1 MFWYFVQLLVQLIIA
16 FLLGLLVGWLLWA
29 RTLRKRT
36 QLYVRET
43 RGLRGEI
50 EGFRANTSA
59 SDGHVAAPAAAQKDA
74 SAAKQ
79 HHDVEMDKAQAD
91 VTALRGQVESLTTEQ
106 ASLASAH
113 KNLTDAHAKLSD
125 SYTGLQD
132 SHTTLSDAHTAL
144 GADHA
149 ALVGELAALKASP
162 PPPAATKAVVE
173 KAVVEKAAAVK
184 AVAVKAVAVK
194 AVAMKA
200 VTPKPAR
207 PDDLKRV
214 EGVGPKMQQA
224 LRAVGIETF
233 AQLASTPQGE
243 LQSAIDAA
251 KLMSLSVGTWAKQAR
266 FLADGDEAGLVAYIE
281 QLVGG
286 VEPGTTGE
294 R

>member
-16 FLLGLLVGWLLWA
+16 LLLGLLVGWLLWA

-50 EGFRANTSA
+50 EGFRASTSA
-59 SDGHVAAPAAAQKDA
+59 SDGHVLAP
-74 SAAKQ
+74 
-79 HHDVEMDKAQAD
+79 AQAD
-91 VTALRGQVESLTTEQ
+91 LTALRGQVKSLTAEQ

-132 SHTTLSDAHTAL
+132 SHAMLSDAHAAL

-149 ALVGELAALKASP
+149 ALVDELAALKASRRP
-162 PPPAATKAVVE
+162 VAARAVVE
-173 KAVVEKAAAVK
+173 KAIGEE
-184 AVAVKAVAVK
+184 AVAVKT
-194 AVAMKA
+194 
-200 VTPKPAR
+200 VTPKPVR

-214 EGVGPKMQQA
+214 EGIGPKMEQA

-233 AQLASTPQGE
+233 AQLASTPPRE
-243 LQSAIDAA
+243 LQSTIDAA
-251 KLMSLSVGTWAKQAR
+251 KLRSPSVGTWAKQAR
-266 FLADGDEAGLVAYIE
+266 FLADGDEAGFVAYTE

-286 VEPGTTGE
+286 VEPGTTRE

>member
-59 SDGHVAAPAAAQKDA
+59 SDGHVAVPAAAQKDA

-162 PPPAATKAVVE
+162 PPPAATKAVNE
-173 KAVVEKAAAVK
+173 K

-194 AVAMKA
+194 AVAVKA

-266 FLADGDEAGLVAYIE
+266 FLADGDEAGFVAYIE

>member
-144 GADHA
+144 GTDHA

-173 KAVVEKAAAVK
+173 KAAAVK
-184 AVAVKAVAVK
+184 AVAVKAVAV
-194 AVAMKA
+194 KA

-266 FLADGDEAGLVAYIE
+266 FLADGDEAGFVAYIE

>member
-50 EGFRANTSA
+50 EGFRASTSA
-59 SDGHVAAPAAAQKDA
+59 SDGHVLAPAAAQPH
-74 SAAKQ
+74 AAAALKP
-79 HHDVEMDKAQAD
+79 HDGEMDKAQAD
-91 VTALRGQVESLTTEQ
+91 LTALRGQVKSLTAER

-125 SYTGLQD
+125 SYTALQD
-132 SHTTLSDAHTAL
+132 SHATLSDAHAAL
-144 GADHA
+144 RAHNA
-149 ALVGELAALKASP
+149 ALVDELAALKASRRP
-162 PPPAATKAVVE
+162 VAAKAVVE
-173 KAVVEKAAAVK
+173 KAIGEE
-184 AVAVKAVAVK
+184 AVAVKT
-194 AVAMKA
+194 
-200 VTPKPAR
+200 VTPKPVR

-214 EGVGPKMQQA
+214 EGIGPKMEQA

-233 AQLASTPQGE
+233 AQLASTPPRE
-243 LQSAIDAA
+243 LQSTIDAA
-251 KLMSLSVGTWAKQAR
+251 KLRSPSVGTWAKQAR
-266 FLADGDEAGLVAYIE
+266 FLADGDEAGFVAYTE

-286 VEPGTTGE
+286 VEPGTTRE

>member
-59 SDGHVAAPAAAQKDA
+59 SDGHVAVPAAAQKDA

-79 HHDVEMDKAQAD
+79 LHDVEIDKAQAD

-149 ALVGELAALKASP
+149 ALVVELAALKASP
-162 PPPAATKAVVE
+162 PPPAATKAVIE
-173 KAVVEKAAAVK
+173 K

-194 AVAMKA
+194 AVAVKVVAVKA

-266 FLADGDEAGLVAYIE
+266 FLADGDEAGFVAYIE

-286 VEPGTTGE
+286 VEPGTMGE

>member
-50 EGFRANTSA
+50 EGFRANA
-59 SDGHVAAPAAAQKDA
+59 SGSDVHAAATAAAQNDA
-74 SAAKQ
+74 SAATQ
-79 HHDVEMDKAQAD
+79 HHDVELDKAQAD
-91 VTALRGQVESLTTEQ
+91 IAALRRQVESLTTEQ
-106 ASLASAH
+106 SSLASAH
-113 KNLTDAHAKLSD
+113 KKLTDAHAKLSD

-132 SHTTLSDAHTAL
+132 SHATLRDAHMAL
-144 GADHA
+144 GVDHA
-149 ALVGELAALKASP
+149 SRGADQSALMAELAALKASTP
-162 PPPAATKAVVE
+162 PQAAAKDVV
-173 KAVVEKAAAVK
+173 AKAAAVNR
-184 AVAVKAVAVK
+184 VAVKGA
-194 AVAMKA
+194 
-200 VTPKPAR
+200 TPKPVR

-214 EGVGPKMQQA
+214 EGIGPKMEQA

-233 AQLASTPQGE
+233 AQLASTPPSE

-251 KLMSLSVGTWAKQAR
+251 KLRSPSVGTWAKQAQ
-266 FLADGDEAGLVAYIE
+266 FLADGDEAGFMAYIE
-281 QLVGG
+281 HLVGG

>member
-50 EGFRANTSA
+50 AAFRANTSA
-59 SDGHVAAPAAAQKDA
+59 SDGAEAALASAQKDA
-74 SAAKQ
+74 VAAKQ
-79 HHDVEMDKAQAD
+79 HHDVEMDKAHAN

-106 ASLASAH
+106 TSLASAH
-113 KNLTDAHAKLSD
+113 QKLTDAHATLSD
-125 SYTGLQD
+125 SYTALHG
-132 SHTTLSDAHTAL
+132 SHTTLSDAHAAL
-144 GADHA
+144 GAGHT
-149 ALVGELAALKASP
+149 ALADELAALKASP
-162 PPPAATKAVVE
+162 PPRAVAKSGAAKSGAAKSAATKPGPA
-173 KAVVEKAAAVK
+173 
-184 AVAVKAVAVK
+184 
-194 AVAMKA
+194 
-200 VTPKPAR
+200 KPVR

-214 EGVGPKMQQA
+214 EGIGPKMEQA

-233 AQLASTPQGE
+233 ARLASMPQDQ

-251 KLMSLSVGTWAKQAR
+251 KLISPSVGTWAKQAR
-266 FLADGDEAGLVAYIE
+266 FLADGDEAGFVAYIE
-281 QLVGG
+281 HLVGG

>member
-173 KAVVEKAAAVK
+173 KAAAVK
-184 AVAVKAVAVK
+184 AVAVKAVAV
-194 AVAMKA
+194 KA

>member
-50 EGFRANTSA
+50 EGF
-59 SDGHVAAPAAAQKDA
+59 G
-74 SAAKQ
+74 
-79 HHDVEMDKAQAD
+79 
-91 VTALRGQVESLTTEQ
+91 SLTTEH

-113 KNLTDAHAKLSD
+113 LKLTDAHA
-125 SYTGLQD
+125 
-132 SHTTLSDAHTAL
+132 AL
-144 GADHA
+144 GVEHAARGADHA
-149 ALVGELAALKASP
+149 ALMGELVALKASTP
-162 PPPAATKAVVE
+162 PQAAAN
-173 KAVVEKAAAVK
+173 AVVEKAAAVNP
-184 AVAVKAVAVK
+184 AAVKGATA
-194 AVAMKA
+194 
-200 VTPKPAR
+200 KPVR

-214 EGVGPKMQQA
+214 EGIGPKMEQA
-224 LRAVGIETF
+224 LRAAGIETF
-233 AQLASTPQGE
+233 AQLASAAQGE

-251 KLMSLSVGTWAKQAR
+251 KLMSPSVGTWAKQAR
-266 FLADGDEAGLVAYIE
+266 FLADGDGAGFVAYIE
-281 QLVGG
+281 HLVGG